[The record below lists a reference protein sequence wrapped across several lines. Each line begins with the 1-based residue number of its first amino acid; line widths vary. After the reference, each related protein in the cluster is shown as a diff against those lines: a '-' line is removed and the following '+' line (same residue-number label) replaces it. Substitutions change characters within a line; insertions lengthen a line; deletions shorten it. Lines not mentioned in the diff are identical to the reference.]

1 MRPKDLEFGL
11 LGERLGHSFSP
22 AIHRQLAGYDYQL
35 VELPPEEVEPFL
47 RTGRFRG
54 LNVTIPYKKTVMACC
69 DALSPAAERI
79 GSVNTL
85 LRRPDGTLYGDNTD
99 YDGFRYLLQAAGA
112 QVRGKKALVLG
123 SGGASL
129 TVHAVLADLGARET
143 VGISRNGPNNY
154 ENLDRHADAQLI
166 VNATPVGMYPNA
178 RVSPVDLEQFPNCE
192 GVFDLI
198 YNPARTQL
206 LLDAERPGPCCVPM
220 GWGCWWLRPR
230 PRRSASWAG
239 RSRTAGWRRSP
250 GRWSGRHRICCSS
263 GCRAAARPRW
273 ASSWRSAWGRPL
285 ADVDQQVEAEAGCS
299 IPDLFAR
306 EGEEGFRV
314 REHRVLCQLSRQSG
328 QIIACG
334 GGIVTRQ
341 ENWDPMRQNSTVIY
355 LRRDLAL
362 LPTSGRPV
370 SQATPV
376 EELYHRRA
384 PLYEKLA
391 DLTVDNHGTPKETAE
406 EIIRRLAL

>member
-206 LLDAERPGPCCVPM
+206 LLDAERRGLLCSNGLGMLVAQAKAAAERFLGRAIPDSRVEEITRQMERQTQNLLLIGMPGCGKTTVGQLLAERLGPAPGRRRPAGGGRGRLLHSGPLCPGGRGGLPGPGASGPVP
-220 GWGCWWLRPR
+220 
-230 PRRSASWAG
+230 AVQAV
-239 RSRTAGWRRSP
+239 RTDHRLWRRHCHPPGELGPHAPEFHGDLSP
-250 GRWSGRHRICCSS
+250 PGSGPAPHQWTPRIS
-263 GCRAAARPRW
+263 GHP
-273 ASSWRSAWGRPL
+273 
-285 ADVDQQVEAEAGCS
+285 
-299 IPDLFAR
+299 
-306 EGEEGFRV
+306 
-314 REHRVLCQLSRQSG
+314 
-328 QIIACG
+328 CG
-334 GGIVTRQ
+334 GAVPQAG
-341 ENWDPMRQNSTVIY
+341 P
-355 LRRDLAL
+355 AL
-362 LPTSGRPV
+362 
-370 SQATPV
+370 
-376 EELYHRRA
+376 
-384 PLYEKLA
+384 
-391 DLTVDNHGTPKETAE
+391 
-406 EIIRRLAL
+406 

>member
-1 MRPKDLEFGL
+1 MGPKDLEFGL

-22 AIHRQLAGYDYQL
+22 AIHRQLAGYDYRL

-47 RTGRFRG
+47 RAGRFRG

-69 DALSPAAERI
+69 DALSPAARRI

-99 YDGFRYLLQAAGA
+99 YDGFRYLLQAAGV
-112 QVRGKKALVLG
+112 QVRGKKVLVLG

-129 TVHAVLADLGARET
+129 GARET
-143 VGISRNGPNNY
+143 VSISRSGPDNY

-166 VNATPVGMYPNA
+166 VNATPVGMYPNTG
-178 RVSPVDLEQFPNCE
+178 VSPVELDQFPDCE

-206 LLDAERPGPCCVPM
+206 LLDAERRG
-220 GWGCWWLRPR
+220 LL
-230 PRRSASWAG
+230 
-239 RSRTAGWRRSP
+239 
-250 GRWSGRHRICCSS
+250 CSN
-263 GCRAAARPRW
+263 GLGMLVAQAKAAAERFLGRTIPDSRVEELTRQVEGQTQNLLLIGMPGCGKTTVGQFL
-273 ASSWRSAWGRPL
+273 ADRLGRPL
-285 ADVDQQVEAEAGCS
+285 ADVDHQVEAEAGCS
-299 IPDLFAR
+299 IPDLFKK
-306 EGEEGFRV
+306 EGEEGFRI
-314 REHRVLCQLSRQSG
+314 REHRALCQLSKQSG
-328 QIIACG
+328 QVIACG
-334 GGIVTRQ
+334 GGIVTRR

-355 LRRDLAL
+355 LRRDLEL

-370 SQATPV
+370 SQAIPP
-376 EELYHRRA
+376 EELYRRRA
-384 PLYEKLA
+384 PLYEELA
-391 DLTVDNHGTPKETAE
+391 DLTVENRGTPEETAE